1 MMFKNGYYSWLIA
14 AMACVLTIHAE
25 AAVPVNGVSG
35 EDDDGMPPFESVQQA
50 VIYAIDNGENEVT
63 LDANDISGWS
73 FRLLNNEAQL
83 NPQWPDGTFTIRAGD
98 GFSPVVTGGNNYLC
112 PHDFPNTT
120 IVLEGFTIDSTT
132 FGLITSGNVTLRD
145 MEIVV
150 TSGGGHACLL
160 SNVNGTNIHFQP
172 GTKLTVE
179 NTVLRRVNAAGSIMV
194 GGHGHQSYEFRNC
207 QFISDSS
214 GPSVLTF
221 AGDET
226 VGTAEDV
233 DLTVVGCTFDVA
245 TGALNYSAADSSTA
259 GLEFVNNVVLSAGEH
274 STAAPVVALG
284 NNHAASRIVHSTFRV
299 QGTANVTS
307 LVNLAAT
314 MTTTPINLSNSL
326 FDAPIAGIAGV
337 SVGDAGQAGALT
349 GDANAY
355 NMETDHAYQ
364 VAGADQGNGF
374 EAANRYLQN
383 ATNGVYISDV
393 NGRIT
398 ADATLVVGRAV
409 AVTPAVTTDIDGESR
424 PQGPASDIG
433 ADEVA
438 EAGGG
443 VTGAARWTTFE

>member
-160 SNVNGTNIHFQP
+160 SNVNG
-172 GTKLTVE
+172 
-179 NTVLRRVNAAGSIMV
+179 
-194 GGHGHQSYEFRNC
+194 
-207 QFISDSS
+207 
-214 GPSVLTF
+214 
-221 AGDET
+221 
-226 VGTAEDV
+226 
-233 DLTVVGCTFDVA
+233 
-245 TGALNYSAADSSTA
+245 
-259 GLEFVNNVVLSAGEH
+259 
-274 STAAPVVALG
+274 
-284 NNHAASRIVHSTFRV
+284 
-299 QGTANVTS
+299 
-307 LVNLAAT
+307 
-314 MTTTPINLSNSL
+314 
-326 FDAPIAGIAGV
+326 
-337 SVGDAGQAGALT
+337 
-349 GDANAY
+349 
-355 NMETDHAYQ
+355 
-364 VAGADQGNGF
+364 
-374 EAANRYLQN
+374 
-383 ATNGVYISDV
+383 
-393 NGRIT
+393 
-398 ADATLVVGRAV
+398 
-409 AVTPAVTTDIDGESR
+409 
-424 PQGPASDIG
+424 
-433 ADEVA
+433 
-438 EAGGG
+438 
-443 VTGAARWTTFE
+443 